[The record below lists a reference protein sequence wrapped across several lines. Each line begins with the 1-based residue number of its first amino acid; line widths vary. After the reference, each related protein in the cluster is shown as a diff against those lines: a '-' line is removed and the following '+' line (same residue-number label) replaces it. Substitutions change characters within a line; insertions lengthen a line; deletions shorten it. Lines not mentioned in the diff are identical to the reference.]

1 MLVTARKNM
10 ASLNYLLIDCIPSL
24 LKRNNLQ
31 SISQSSL
38 LGYTLTLI
46 TIAGGE
52 AMHGDKLL

>member
-1 MLVTARKNM
+1 MTARKNM
-10 ASLNYLLIDCIPSL
+10 VSLNYLLIDCIPSL
-24 LKRNNLQ
+24 FKRNNLQ